1 MCLALVQTI
10 VPAAADA
17 AVATFTDAAAAAGE
31 EGFDALWEA
40 WADRCDTA
48 YAVVEPLMAKANEIV
63 RERWLARKPWV
74 DSLTIRMRDLE
85 GRMSGNYGR
94 GWPR

>member
-1 MCLALVQTI
+1 VCLALVQTI

-48 YAVVEPLMAKANEIV
+48 YAVWSNPS
-63 RERWLARKPWV
+63 WRK
-74 DSLTIRMRDLE
+74 RMKSFVSA
-85 GRMSGNYGR
+85 G
-94 GWPR
+94 